1 LVFLDESGF
10 LLQPLRRRVWAPRG
24 QTPVQYVWQRRD
36 RITSLAALT
45 RAPWAER
52 FGLYYDL
59 LHHNARTD
67 DIVRFLRQVHAHL
80 RRPLLLVCDRLPA
93 HRSAVRR
100 LQQARSRWLDVDWL
114 PTYAPDLDPVENL
127 WSQSKYGDLANFIPD
142 DINQLHATL
151 DTLLLEYQHDPE
163 RLRSFFQAMQ
173 LTL

>member
-10 LLQPLRRRVWAPRG
+10 
-24 QTPVQYVWQRRD
+24 
-36 RITSLAALT
+36 
-45 RAPWAER
+45 
-52 FGLYYDL
+52 L

-67 DIVRFLRQVHAHL
+67 DIVHFLRQVHAHL

-100 LQQARSRWLDVDWL
+100 LQQAGSGWLDVDWL
-114 PTYAPDLDPVENL
+114 PIYAPDLDPVENL
-127 WSQSKYGDLANFIPD
+127 WSQSKYGDLANFIPG
-142 DINQLHATL
+142 DITELHETL
-151 DTLLLEYQHDPE
+151 DQLFQEYQHDPA